1 MVGDGVCHLYCLK
14 NPLPPRGFL
23 ARRQRWAFFYSKIIL
38 ESIFCWL
45 FRSLSAIISEDN
57 CGLFHTMMNAMSN
70 ENKYVNLI
78 TFPKHYCAY
87 HHSRNHLL
95 TNWGEMT

>member
-1 MVGDGVCHLYCLK
+1 MVGDGVCPLNCLK

-23 ARRQRWAFFYSKIIL
+23 AQRQRWAFFCSKIII
-38 ESIFCWL
+38 ESVLCYNQI
-45 FRSLSAIISEDN
+45 SLSAIIREDN
-57 CGLFHTMMNAMSN
+57 CGLFHTMMKAQSN
-70 ENKYVNLI
+70 EHKYVIPI
-78 TFPKHYCAY
+78 TFSKHYCAY